1 MACHHR
7 IWKLTLNSM
16 NAIEHNIIE
25 ALQNFEEDPPR
36 EAAIKFL
43 NTLGY
48 HSTRIST
55 ETRDRRLRET
65 LESEVEAS
73 GILSDQRAISD
84 WQAFHILFQ
93 ITDDEA
99 NSQRTI
105 FESTEMDLDLMDSY
119 VFAVLELSSDTYSRT
134 QLANITRFINKK
146 IQQPIM
152 VIFRYG
158 DVLSLGIINRRW
170 SKQNT
175 SKQVL
180 EQVTLIKDINLSK
193 PHAAHRNILADLSLE
208 KLIETKS
215 VHNFDTLHKAWTD
228 VLNTEP
234 LNRKFYSELFDW
246 YQWAIAECRFP
257 DNNKELQVIRMIT
270 RLLFIWFLRE
280 KNLVPEVLFEEDDAQ
295 AYLNDF
301 DMENSNYYQAV
312 LQNLFFAT
320 LNTPINER
328 GFSDT
333 ATNPYRFADLLRS
346 PNAFLDDLK
355 EVPFVNGGLF
365 DPLDTSDGFND
376 ESEGQIG
383 YIQRLSVPSKLFF
396 DTDDGIFEIF
406 NHYKFTVE
414 ENTPVEQ
421 EIALDPELLG
431 QVFENLLGVYNPETQ
446 TTARRSTGSYY
457 TPRQIVDYMID
468 ESLVSYFLQQ
478 VEPYDNDK
486 DFFEDRLR
494 EDLLAYD
501 QLGEIDK
508 PNDHLIEE
516 KEVEPMINAINKLK
530 IIDPAVGSG
539 AFPMGILNKLV
550 LVLQK
555 LDPQNEQWKH
565 QQIEQANRIL
575 DPESQ
580 RRALN
585 GIEEVFSEA
594 NSYNDYSRKL
604 YLIQNCIYGV
614 DIQPIA
620 ITIAKL
626 RFFISLIVEQVPN
639 DNRDKNYGIRPLPNL
654 ETKLVAANTL
664 IGLKQELQLFL
675 HIDNIEP
682 LTGELHTLRANHF
695 NLTTLEGK
703 QEHIKRWETCHKL
716 LTEVLI
722 AQLEGWRRDQQNRIA
737 EMVVQ
742 LPQAGARQ
750 QLQRR
755 LQSEYEAKEEKLV
768 NETDGFI
775 QWKPYDQNSV
785 AGFFEVEHMFGVTD
799 GFDIAIGNPPYIRHE
814 KIRYLKPALQE
825 QFGSFFT
832 STADISVYFYKRA
845 AELLREG
852 GILTYISTNKFM
864 RSGYGKNLRQFLTT
878 DMSLQIL
885 LDFGSVAVF
894 EAAVNTCIILVQRG
908 LPVANHIFYAGTLR
922 GVSGEFNIREVF
934 QEQAFSMQIVH
945 LAPESWTLTSLET
958 TVLLNK
964 LQNIGVPFGRYVH
977 RNIHRGIVTGC
988 ERAFVVD
995 AVTRENLIYRDAKS
1009 TEVIKPWIRGGD
1021 ILKWKTTGKGE
1032 CVIAIASSTDKT
1044 WPWSNAE
1051 SEAEAERIFA
1061 EIYPAIYRH
1070 LNEHRERLVAR
1081 DDQGR
1086 FYWEFRSCK
1095 YYSDFEKPKIM
1106 YADIGKFIN
1115 ASYDKTGLFCG
1126 ANWFLPTEDLSLLA
1140 ILNSRLFDWYARH
1153 KLQTLNDPWS
1163 GGGLRFKIT
1172 YMKYVPIANRTPI
1185 QKAELSCLVEQILE
1199 NPNSDEVLDLE
1210 REIDALVYQLYELS
1224 ETEIALIE
1232 QTYRDAGMPV

>member
-1 MACHHR
+1 
-7 IWKLTLNSM
+7 M
-16 NAIEHNIIE
+16 NIIEHNIIQ
-25 ALQNFEEDPPR
+25 ALQNFEIRPLR

-48 HSTRIST
+48 HSTRTSN
-55 ETRDRRLRET
+55 ETRDRQLRQT

-73 GILSDQRAISD
+73 GILADQRAISD

-93 ITDDEA
+93 IRDDEA
-99 NSQRTI
+99 NFQKTI
-105 FESTEMDLDLMDSY
+105 VESPKMDLDLMDSY
-119 VFAVLELSSDTYSRT
+119 VFAALELSGDTYSRT
-134 QLANITRFINKK
+134 QLANITRFINKEIK
-146 IQQPIM
+146 QPIM

-170 SKQNT
+170 NQRDP

-180 EQVTLIKDINLSK
+180 EQVTLIKDIRLDN
-193 PHAAHRNILADLSLE
+193 PHAAHRRILTDLWLE
-208 KLIETKS
+208 KLAETQG
-215 VHNFDTLHKAWTD
+215 VRNFETLHTAWAN
-228 VLNTEP
+228 VLDTEP
-234 LNRKFYSELFDW
+234 LNNQFYSDLYKW
-246 YQWAIAECRFP
+246 YQWAITECRFP

-270 RLLFIWFLRE
+270 RLLFIWFLKE
-280 KNLVPEVLFEEDDAQ
+280 KNLVPDTLFEVDGAQ
-295 AYLNDF
+295 AYLSDF

-320 LNTPINER
+320 LNTPVNER

-333 ATNPYRFADLLRS
+333 DANPYRFADLLKS
-346 PNAFLDDLK
+346 PNAFLDNLK

-365 DPLDTSDGFND
+365 DPLDMSDGFND
-376 ESEGQIG
+376 ESEGQTG

-396 DTDDGIFEIF
+396 NTDDGIFEIL

-421 EIALDPELLG
+421 EVALDPELLG
-431 QVFENLLGVYNPETQ
+431 QVFENLLGAYNPETQ
-446 TTARRSTGSYY
+446 TTARKATGSYY

-468 ESLVSYFLQQ
+468 ESLIGYFLQK
-478 VEPYDNDK
+478 VEPYDNDQEYL
-486 DFFEDRLR
+486 EDRLR
-494 EDLLAYD
+494 HDLEDLLDYKSQGLAH
-501 QLGEIDK
+501 K
-508 PNDHLIEE
+508 VTDHLIHEDE
-516 KEVEPMINAINKLK
+516 IEPLIQAINELK

-550 LVLQK
+550 LILQK
-555 LDPQNEQWKH
+555 LDPQNERWKH
-565 QQIEQANRIL
+565 QQIEKAKQIL

-580 RRALN
+580 RRAIN
-585 GIEEVFSEA
+585 EIEEVFSEA
-594 NSYNDYSRKL
+594 NNYNDYSRKL

-626 RFFISLIVEQVPN
+626 RFFISLIVEQEAHVDPG
-639 DNRDKNYGIRPLPNL
+639 DNYGIRPLPNL
-654 ETKLVAANTL
+654 ETKFVAANTL
-664 IGLKQELQLFL
+664 IRLKQELQLFL
-675 HIDNIEP
+675 HVDNIDP
-682 LTGELHTLRANHF
+682 LLEELQALQATHF
-695 NLTTLEGK
+695 SLNTPEGK
-703 QEHIKRWETCHKL
+703 QDHIKQWETCHNR
-716 LTEVLI
+716 LTEALT
-722 AQLEGWRRDQQNRIA
+722 AQLEDWRRKQQNRITK
-737 EMVVQ
+737 MVAQ
-742 LPQAGARQ
+742 LPQEWARQ

-755 LQSEYEAKEEKLV
+755 LQSEYETEEEKLV
-768 NETDGFI
+768 AETDRFI

-785 AGFFEVEHMFGVTD
+785 AGFFEAKYMFGVTE
-799 GFDIAIGNPPYIRHE
+799 GFDIAISNPPYIRHE

-825 QFGSFFT
+825 QFDSFFT

-894 EAAVNTCIILVQRG
+894 EAAVNTCIILIQRG

-922 GVSGEFNIREVF
+922 GVSGEFNIRKVF
-934 QEQAFSMQIVH
+934 QEQAFPMQIVH

-958 TVLLNK
+958 TALLNK
-964 LQNIGVPFGRYVH
+964 LQNTGVPFGRYVH

-995 AVTRENLIYRDAKS
+995 AVTRENLIYRDSKS

-1021 ILKWKTTGKGE
+1021 ILKWKSTGKGE
-1032 CVIAIASSTDKT
+1032 FVIAIASSTDKT

-1061 EIYPAIYRH
+1061 KIYPAIYRH
-1070 LNEHRERLVAR
+1070 LNEYRERLIVR

-1086 FYWEFRSCK
+1086 FYWEFRSCR

-1153 KLQTLNDPWS
+1153 KLQTLNDPWA

-1172 YMKYVPIANRTPI
+1172 YMKHVPIANRTPE
-1185 QKAELSCLVEQILE
+1185 QKTELSRLVEQILE
-1199 NPNSDEVLDLE
+1199 NPNSDEVPDLE
-1210 REIDALVYQLYELS
+1210 KKIDALVYRLYELS
-1224 ETEIALIE
+1224 GEEIGLIE
-1232 QTYRDAGMPV
+1232 QTYQNAGML